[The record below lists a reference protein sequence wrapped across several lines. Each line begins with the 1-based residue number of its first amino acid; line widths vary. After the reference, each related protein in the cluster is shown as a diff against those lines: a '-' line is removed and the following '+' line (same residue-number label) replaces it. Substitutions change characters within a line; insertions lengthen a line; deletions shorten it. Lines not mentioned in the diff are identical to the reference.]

1 MHPPEFWITDGPLGQ
16 ALDPIGRLYGAVT
29 TWRIKHGAYVKTP
42 VPVIS
47 VGNLTVG
54 GTGKTP
60 VARDL
65 VPRLTNLGFRPAVV
79 LRGYGGQLKGPA
91 RVDPNIHRALDV
103 GDEALLHS
111 RDGMTWVARQRI
123 DGAYEATE
131 AGAKAIILDDAHQHA
146 SMAKDLSLVV
156 IDGAMGFGNHR
167 IVPAGPLREPVRAG
181 LARTDAVVIMGDD
194 ETGVAARLPPDIPV
208 LHGTLQP
215 GPESVFL
222 NQRKVVAF
230 AGLGRPGK
238 FFNTL
243 VELGAKVVAAHP
255 FDDHHLYQ
263 PADIQ
268 SILDEAFALEALPV
282 TTEKDA
288 MRLTPDQR
296 QQVNVLRVAVQ
307 WKDAAALDALLKR
320 TLSGSRNGGSGN
332 GG

>member
-1 MHPPEFWITDGPLGQ
+1 MHPPDFWTNDTVVARALDPLGQ
-16 ALDPIGRLYGAVT
+16 LYGAVSA
-29 TWRIKHGAYVKTP
+29 WRIKRGVYVRAP

-54 GTGKTP
+54 GAGKTP

-65 VPRLTNLGFRPAVV
+65 VPRLTDFGFRPAMI
-79 LRGYGGQLKGPA
+79 LRGYGGRLKGPI
-91 RVDPNIHRALDV
+91 RVEPDIHRAVDV

-123 DGAYEATE
+123 QGAFQATE
-131 AGAKAIILDDAHQHA
+131 AGAKAIILDDGHQHT

-156 IDGAMGFGNHR
+156 IDGAIGLGNHR
-167 IVPAGPLREPVRAG
+167 VLPAGPLRERITDG

-194 ETGVAARLPPDIPV
+194 KTNLSQRLPPDMPV
-208 LHGTLQP
+208 LRATLAP
-215 GPESVFL
+215 GEDAAHL

-243 VELGAKVVAAHP
+243 VDLGAQVVAAHP
-255 FDDHHLYQ
+255 FDDHHLYR

-268 SILDEAFALEALPV
+268 TILDEAFALDALPV

-296 QQVNVLRVAVQ
+296 QQVNVLRVGVQ
-307 WKDAAALDALLKR
+307 WKDGATLSALLER
-320 TLSGSRNGGSGN
+320 TLTGFTKTT
-332 GG
+332 

>member
-1 MHPPEFWITDGPLGQ
+1 MRQPKFWTTDGPLGR
-16 ALDPIGRLYGAVT
+16 ALDPFGRLYGAAT
-29 TWRIKHGAYVKTP
+29 AWRLKRGTWTRAP

-60 VARDL
+60 VAREL
-65 VPRLTNLGFRPAVV
+65 VPRLTNLGFRPAVI
-79 LRGYGGQLKGPA
+79 LHGYGGRLTGPV
-91 RVDPNIHRALDV
+91 RVDPNTHRALDV
-103 GDEALLHS
+103 GDEALLHGS
-111 RDGMTWVARQRI
+111 DGMTWVARQRI
-123 DGAYEATE
+123 EGAYHAIEV
-131 AGAKAIILDDAHQHA
+131 GAKAIILDDAHQHA
-146 SMAKDLSLVV
+146 SMIKDLSLVV
-156 IDGAMGFGNHR
+156 IDGAIGFGNHR
-167 IVPAGPLREPVRAG
+167 VVPAGPLREPVRAG
-181 LARTDAVVIMGDD
+181 LTRTDAVVIMGDD
-194 ETGVAARLPPDIPV
+194 ETGVIERLPADMPV

-215 GPESVFL
+215 GPEAAHL

-243 VELGAKVVAAHP
+243 VELGAQVVATHP

-268 SILDEAFALEALPV
+268 TILDEAFALDALPV

-296 QQVNVLRVAVQ
+296 QQVNVLRVAVH
-307 WKDAAALDALLKR
+307 WKDAAALDALLQR
-320 TLSGSRNGGSGN
+320 TLTPFGHGG
-332 GG
+332 